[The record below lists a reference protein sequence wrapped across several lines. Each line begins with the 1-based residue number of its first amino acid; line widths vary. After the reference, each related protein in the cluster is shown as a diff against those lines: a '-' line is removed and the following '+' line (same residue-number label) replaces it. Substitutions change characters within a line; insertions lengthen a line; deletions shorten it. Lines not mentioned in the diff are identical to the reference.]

1 MAAITAVSDLKPFK
15 SMWKIQ
21 VKIIRLWKQYS
32 AAGGLTIEMVL
43 IDSNGVK
50 INASVKKNLVNQFDS
65 FLSQGSSKIIINFS
79 LNPSCGSYR
88 TTIHPYRI
96 GFLSTT
102 RVRNC
107 DDLPDALT
115 GFEPVNYRDI
125 IDGTLNTD
133 YLVDVIGQIVEVT
146 PIEVVSANGKE
157 THKLTVEL
165 QNEKDERLP
174 MVLWGNFATDVSD
187 AIQGRG
193 ENTIICVLRFGKI
206 KVWKGNLPLGY
217 CFNERSVSNAYNVS
231 DVELNPFTPE
241 VEAFAALLPKDELAL
256 AIVEPKPLALTAGA
270 GDKNDFLVNTPRKTI
285 SQLVESNQVE
295 QCIVMCTIAA
305 IESDMGWYYLSCKVC
320 SKKVLNVP
328 NENADGLDDE
338 DEMGFHY
345 YCVKCKVKNPKLMPR
360 YKLHLVVVDNT
371 GNSKFLLFDAIVM
384 QILNRPCNKLTGN
397 SFEEGALTTLAIENS
412 VISDAPEGS
421 LMLNYQS
428 SQECEV
434 LKVTPAKHRGGTVIS
449 LEEHVEENSVT
460 KYPSRARIKIEKAD
474 KSG

>member
-1 MAAITAVSDLKPFK
+1 
-15 SMWKIQ
+15 
-21 VKIIRLWKQYS
+21 
-32 AAGGLTIEMVL
+32 MVL

-50 INASVKKNLVNQFDS
+50 INASVKKDLVNQFDS

-165 QNEKDERLP
+165 RNEKDERLP
-174 MVLWGNFATDVSD
+174 MVLWGNFATDVSG

-193 ENTIICVLRFGKI
+193 ENAIICVLRFGKI
-206 KVWKGNLPLGY
+206 KVWTD
-217 CFNERSVSNAYNVS
+217 ERSVSNAYNVS

-285 SQLVESNQVE
+285 SQSVKSNQ
-295 QCIVMCTIAA
+295 
-305 IESDMGWYYLSCKVC
+305 
-320 SKKVLNVP
+320 
-328 NENADGLDDE
+328 
-338 DEMGFHY
+338 
-345 YCVKCKVKNPKLMPR
+345 VKNPKLMPR

-371 GNSKFLLFDAIVM
+371 GNSKFLLFDAIAM
-384 QILNRPCNKLTGN
+384 QILNRPCNELTGN

-434 LKVTPAKHRGGTVIS
+434 LKVTPAKRRGGTVIS

>member
-1 MAAITAVSDLKPFK
+1 
-15 SMWKIQ
+15 
-21 VKIIRLWKQYS
+21 
-32 AAGGLTIEMVL
+32 
-43 IDSNGVK
+43 
-50 INASVKKNLVNQFDS
+50 
-65 FLSQGSSKIIINFS
+65 
-79 LNPSCGSYR
+79 
-88 TTIHPYRI
+88 
-96 GFLSTT
+96 
-102 RVRNC
+102 
-107 DDLPDALT
+107 
-115 GFEPVNYRDI
+115 
-125 IDGTLNTD
+125 
-133 YLVDVIGQIVEVT
+133 
-146 PIEVVSANGKE
+146 
-157 THKLTVEL
+157 
-165 QNEKDERLP
+165 
-174 MVLWGNFATDVSD
+174 
-187 AIQGRG
+187 
-193 ENTIICVLRFGKI
+193 
-206 KVWKGNLPLGY
+206 
-217 CFNERSVSNAYNVS
+217 
-231 DVELNPFTPE
+231 
-241 VEAFAALLPKDELAL
+241 
-256 AIVEPKPLALTAGA
+256 
-270 GDKNDFLVNTPRKTI
+270 
-285 SQLVESNQVE
+285 
-295 QCIVMCTIAA
+295 
-305 IESDMGWYYLSCKVC
+305 MGWYYLSCKVC

>member
-32 AAGGLTIEMVL
+32 VDGGLTIEMVL

-50 INASVKKNLVNQFDS
+50 INASVKKDLVNQFDS

-102 RVRNC
+102 CVRNC

-125 IDGTLNTD
+125 IDGTLNMD

-165 QNEKDERLP
+165 RNEKDERLP

-193 ENTIICVLRFGKI
+193 ENAIICVLKFGKI
-206 KVWKGNLPLGY
+206 KVWGFKTSFFYNLRLW
-217 CFNERSVSNAYNVS
+217 
-231 DVELNPFTPE
+231 
-241 VEAFAALLPKDELAL
+241 
-256 AIVEPKPLALTAGA
+256 
-270 GDKNDFLVNTPRKTI
+270 
-285 SQLVESNQVE
+285 SQNSY
-295 QCIVMCTIAA
+295 A
-305 IESDMGWYYLSCKVC
+305 
-320 SKKVLNVP
+320 SKL
-328 NENADGLDDE
+328 
-338 DEMGFHY
+338 
-345 YCVKCKVKNPKLMPR
+345 KLM
-360 YKLHLVVVDNT
+360 LEC
-371 GNSKFLLFDAIVM
+371 LLI
-384 QILNRPCNKLTGN
+384 
-397 SFEEGALTTLAIENS
+397 
-412 VISDAPEGS
+412 
-421 LMLNYQS
+421 
-428 SQECEV
+428 
-434 LKVTPAKHRGGTVIS
+434 
-449 LEEHVEENSVT
+449 
-460 KYPSRARIKIEKAD
+460 
-474 KSG
+474 

>member
-1 MAAITAVSDLKPFK
+1 MVAITAVSDLKPFK

-43 IDSNGVK
+43 IDSNVS
-50 INASVKKNLVNQFDS
+50 ILYWSFHNSSVKKDLVNQFDS

-165 QNEKDERLP
+165 RNEKDERLP

-206 KVWKGNLPLGY
+206 KVWKEKNLCPNFY
-217 CFNERSVSNAYNVS
+217 
-231 DVELNPFTPE
+231 
-241 VEAFAALLPKDELAL
+241 LLL
-256 AIVEPKPLALTAGA
+256 
-270 GDKNDFLVNTPRKTI
+270 FLW
-285 SQLVESNQVE
+285 SQNSY
-295 QCIVMCTIAA
+295 T
-305 IESDMGWYYLSCKVC
+305 
-320 SKKVLNVP
+320 SKL
-328 NENADGLDDE
+328 
-338 DEMGFHY
+338 
-345 YCVKCKVKNPKLMPR
+345 KLM
-360 YKLHLVVVDNT
+360 LEC
-371 GNSKFLLFDAIVM
+371 LLI
-384 QILNRPCNKLTGN
+384 
-397 SFEEGALTTLAIENS
+397 
-412 VISDAPEGS
+412 
-421 LMLNYQS
+421 
-428 SQECEV
+428 
-434 LKVTPAKHRGGTVIS
+434 
-449 LEEHVEENSVT
+449 
-460 KYPSRARIKIEKAD
+460 
-474 KSG
+474 

>member
-1 MAAITAVSDLKPFK
+1 
-15 SMWKIQ
+15 
-21 VKIIRLWKQYS
+21 
-32 AAGGLTIEMVL
+32 
-43 IDSNGVK
+43 GVK

-79 LNPSCGSYR
+79 LNPSYGSYR

-115 GFEPVNYRDI
+115 GFEPVNYRNI

-165 QNEKDERLP
+165 RNEKDERLP

-206 KVWKGNLPLGY
+206 KVWKD
-217 CFNERSVSNAYNVS
+217 ERSVSNAYNVS

-241 VEAFAALLPKDELAL
+241 VEAFAALLTKDELAL

-397 SFEEGALTTLAIENS
+397 SFEEEFTLTTLAIENS